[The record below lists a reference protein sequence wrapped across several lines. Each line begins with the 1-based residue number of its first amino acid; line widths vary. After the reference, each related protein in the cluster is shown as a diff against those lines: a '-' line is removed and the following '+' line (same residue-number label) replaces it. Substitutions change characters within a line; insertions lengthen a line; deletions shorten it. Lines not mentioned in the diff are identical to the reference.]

1 MSQARP
7 GDCPG
12 PTWLNINVV
21 GTSGSGKTHFS
32 RRLATAL
39 GARCIELDQL
49 FWKAGWTESGDAEFF
64 PRIEAALA
72 DGPWVL
78 DGNYT
83 RSTPLKW
90 RDASTVIWLDY
101 SFLLTLGRAIRRALR
116 RSLTREELWPG
127 TGNRESFRQLFSR
140 DSIVW
145 WTIRTHGSTR
155 RKYESCMMDPQYAA
169 IRFVRLRH
177 PREAEA
183 LLASLPGPPSTP

>member
-1 MSQARP
+1 MNRVGP
-7 GDCPG
+7 GNTPG
-12 PTWLNINVV
+12 PAWLNINVV

-49 FWKAGWTESGDAEFF
+49 FWKAGWTESSDAEFF

-72 DGPWVL
+72 GPPWVL
-78 DGNYT
+78 DGNYN
-83 RSTPLKW
+83 RSVPIKW
-90 RDASTVIWLDY
+90 RKVRTVIWLDY
-101 SFLLTLGRAIRRALR
+101 SFALTLRRAIGRALMRC
-116 RSLTREELWPG
+116 LTRTELWPG

-155 RKYESCMMDPQYAA
+155 RRYEACMNDPQHAG

-183 LLASLPGPPSTP
+183 LLASLKD